1 MGKLPTVKRLTLKR
15 GKNQKFDYCMNEVTV
30 LCGHL
35 PATSS
40 LFPRFA
46 YQDVH
51 GIGNLISIKVAQFK
65 NREVGVPENRL

>member
-1 MGKLPTVKRLTLKR
+1 MSKLPTVQRLTLKR
-15 GKNQKFDYCMNEVTV
+15 GKNQEFDYCMNEVTV

-35 PATSS
+35 SATSS

-46 YQDVH
+46 HQDVH

-65 NREVGVPENRL
+65 NWVVGVPGKRL

>member
-1 MGKLPTVKRLTLKR
+1 MPTVQQLLLKR
-15 GKNQKFDYCMNEVTV
+15 GKNQEFDYCINEVTV
-30 LCGHL
+30 LCGQL
-35 PATSS
+35 PANSS

-65 NREVGVPENRL
+65 NREVGVPGNRL